1 MPVVLTEIE
10 FFNEFSAPLLEM
22 AHAITARS
30 DKQKEVKVSPQ
41 KIIFILYYQTP
52 SAKNE
57 DWKNESFKKAS
68 LYLQARYKNN
78 EDYKEHIC
86 LVNGYTY
93 NNELEKLWSIMKT
106 LGGKSYF
113 IIERVHLLA
122 HSTKWT
128 PSANSYGLGG
138 AIRTA
143 NGGFKGKDITIS
155 ELRAF
160 PALKFTST
168 GRLIIQACNSGVQK
182 VEYEKEKIILYTRYG
197 PQTYQV
203 DTDRVKVRYAC
214 VAEALSVLQ
223 PIPVV
228 GQMGYSYFSKKIS
241 SYVKI
246 KDGVD
251 EDFYLWAYHR
261 GKNVES
267 LGFGSNKIIPCKSY
281 KKTTHSATGSDS
293 SYI

>member
-1 MPVVLTEIE
+1 MPDVLTEIE
-10 FFNEFSAPLLEM
+10 FFNVLVAPVLEM
-22 AHAITARS
+22 AHAVTARN

-52 SAKNE
+52 NPKNE

-68 LYLQARYKNN
+68 VYLQTRYNN
-78 EDYKEHIC
+78 HEDYKEHIC

-93 NNELEKLWSIMKT
+93 NDELENLCTIMEE
-106 LGGKSYF
+106 LGGKSYL

-128 PSANSYGLGG
+128 PDANSYGLGG

-143 NGGFKGKDITIS
+143 SGGFKGKDITIS
-155 ELRAF
+155 ELKKF
-160 PALKFTST
+160 PGLKFTST
-168 GRLIIQACNSGVQK
+168 GRMIIQACNSGVQK
-182 VEYEKEKIILYTRYG
+182 VDYEKEIRYNYTRYG
-197 PQTYQV
+197 P
-203 DTDRVKVRYAC
+203 VRYEKETDKVKARYPC

-228 GQMGYSYFSKKIS
+228 GQMGYSYFSKKMT

-251 EDFYLWAYHR
+251 HDFYLWAYHR
-261 GKNVES
+261 GKNVED
-267 LGFGSNKIIPCKSY
+267 LEFGSNKIVPCKSY
-281 KKTTHSATGSDS
+281 KKSAHNATGSDS